1 MEARITG
8 NMTSDRTALVELI
21 DRHRPGWSLEQAFY
35 VDPSIYEL
43 ERELWFPRQW
53 SLVAH
58 TSEVSE
64 KGRYIIRQLF
74 DEEIIV
80 VRFGD
85 AEEDIAAYFNVCTH
99 RGSRLCTKDGRGRL
113 LVCPYH
119 AWSYRLTGELQTRRD
134 VPENVDP
141 ELLGLHRVPTRCV
154 GGLVICG
161 LEQEIMPD
169 VQPLVDALDGGLR
182 DMGIDRARIAARKSY
197 PTKANWKLV
206 IENFFECYHCQP
218 SHPEYFR
225 LNAHEPWHSL
235 ASEPGGVDKV
245 TYSIARRSILGG
257 RKTLSEDGQP
267 VSCLMG
273 GRIAHDSLE
282 TGFCLG
288 RLSFVYAVSD
298 HITLFQMIP
307 RSAAETDVI
316 VTWLV
321 DKDADAEIDTDPITW
336 MWDVTTVQ
344 DKKLV
349 EDNANGVASKAYR
362 PGPYTAREENTS
374 CLVQSYLGEMRSLIA
389 GQRTDAPVSQ
399 SPTKRP
405 GLQCGEAAESGLNR

>member
-1 MEARITG
+1 MQATTMG
-8 NMTSDRTALVELI
+8 AKTPDRAALVELI

-35 VDPSIYEL
+35 VDPAIFEF

-58 TSEVSE
+58 ASEVPE
-64 KGRYIIRQLF
+64 KGRYIVRQIF

-85 AEEDIAAYFNVCTH
+85 AEEDVAAYYNVCTH
-99 RGSRLCTKDGRGRL
+99 RGSRLCTKDGRSRL

-119 AWSYRLTGELQTRRD
+119 AWSYRLTGELQTRQD

-141 ELLGLHRVPTRCV
+141 EALGLHRAPTTCV
-154 GGLVICG
+154 GGLVLCG
-161 LEQEIMPD
+161 LEEASLPD
-169 VQPLVDALDGGLR
+169 VRPLVDALDGGLR
-182 DMGIDRARIAARKSY
+182 NMGIDRARIAARKSY

-206 IENFFECYHCQP
+206 IENFFECYHCRP

-225 LNAHEPWHSL
+225 LNAHEPWTTG
-235 ASEPGGVDKV
+235 ASDPGGLDKV
-245 TYSIARRSILGG
+245 TYGIARRSIFGG

-273 GRIAHDSLE
+273 GRSAYDGGE
-282 TGFCLG
+282 TSFSLG

-298 HITLFQMIP
+298 HATLFQMIP
-307 RSAAETDVI
+307 RSATETDVV

-321 DKDADAEIDTDPITW
+321 DNDADADIDTDPITW

-344 DKKLV
+344 DKKIV

-362 PGPYTAREENTS
+362 PGPYTALEDHS
-374 CLVQSYLGEMRSLIA
+374 SFFVQAYLAEMRSLIT
-389 GQRTDAPVSQ
+389 GERTDAPVGQ
-399 SPTKRP
+399 SPIKGF
-405 GLQCGEAAESGLNR
+405 GLQRGEAAEAV